1 MVNIN
6 PEAPERLDTGK
17 YEMFTAQ
24 EHPKPPP
31 RKVTPY
37 AAGSGKKKNPK
48 LNPQAPVAQKI
59 ADGVVF
65 RRFQGEGVEFFL
77 IGPH

>member
-6 PEAPERLDTGK
+6 PGVPERVDTGK

-37 AAGSGKKKNPK
+37 AAGSGLQIFNFVTILKFSD
-48 LNPQAPVAQKI
+48 I
-59 ADGVVF
+59 
-65 RRFQGEGVEFFL
+65 
-77 IGPH
+77 I

>member
-37 AAGSGKKKNPK
+37 AAGSGKENFSEK
-48 LNPQAPVAQKI
+48 LNQ
-59 ADGVVF
+59 
-65 RRFQGEGVEFFL
+65 
-77 IGPH
+77 HY